1 MARTFR
7 IVGPLFSQYQV
18 QIYYFLNGMNNL
30 KGTPMNKYPLF
41 VTAVLALLLSGC
53 DNGDKTASEAPGK
66 AASAAASASQP
77 AAPVTPAPVPLS
89 TGNGEDIK
97 NDLSAMGE
105 IINNNEAEVNKLREN
120 VQWFNDKDEQ
130 GMLQET
136 LAKSRKLQES
146 ANRQLLALKLKSEE
160 GQALRVK
167 MVDANK
173 LAIKMAELAGQE
185 NVSDSDKQE
194 LETLG
199 KQFLA
204 LQMET
209 MQDVNAL
216 AVEYDWK

>member
-1 MARTFR
+1 MT
-7 IVGPLFSQYQV
+7 
-18 QIYYFLNGMNNL
+18 
-30 KGTPMNKYPLF
+30 KYPLF
-41 VTAVLALLLSGC
+41 ITAVLALFLSGC
-53 DNGDKTASEAPGK
+53 DNSDKATSEAPGN
-66 AASAAASASQP
+66 AASATATSSQP
-77 AAPVTPAPVPLS
+77 TAPATQAPAPLS

-97 NDLSAMGE
+97 TDLSAMGE

-194 LETLG
+194 LEALG
-199 KQFLA
+199 KEFLA

>member
-1 MARTFR
+1 
-7 IVGPLFSQYQV
+7 
-18 QIYYFLNGMNNL
+18 
-30 KGTPMNKYPLF
+30 MNKYPLF
-41 VTAVLALLLSGC
+41 ITAVLALFLSGC
-53 DNGDKTASEAPGK
+53 DNGDKTSSEASGN
-66 AASAAASASQP
+66 AASTTAPASQP
-77 AAPVTPAPVPLS
+77 TAPATQAPVAQAPAPLS

-97 NDLSAMGE
+97 TDLSAMGE

-167 MVDANK
+167 MVDSNK

-185 NVSDSDKQE
+185 NVTDSDKQE
-194 LETLG
+194 LEALG
-199 KQFLA
+199 KEFLA